1 MCSFFFL
8 FFCPTERPT
17 FTRGKRG
24 RAMGNEKH
32 FMGMALHLYSLAT
45 DTANIFSSRLH
56 AVFFERISLSA
67 TDIYH
72 SILIR
77 TSQERYVLNTKA
89 QGHQSWKVSPW
100 GVSGLGTKT
109 FPPNTRQV
117 HCCSIYK
124 MADEIQQPAKKR
136 RKTEKTGSDLD
147 DKLESKQQSAK
158 KSGEIEKLNSLYT
171 IFWPSSQQFSY
182 KSCILKLFLQVKMW
196 IVATTLKKRWGKH
209 SKLNF
214 PPIFSIFGIF
224 AKIWKVEIHVVS
236 LLSVSTP
243 LASIYD

>member
-1 MCSFFFL
+1 M
-8 FFCPTERPT
+8 
-17 FTRGKRG
+17 
-24 RAMGNEKH
+24 
-32 FMGMALHLYSLAT
+32 
-45 DTANIFSSRLH
+45 
-56 AVFFERISLSA
+56 
-67 TDIYH
+67 
-72 SILIR
+72 LIR
-77 TSQERYVLNTKA
+77 TSQERYILNTKA
-89 QGHQSWKVSPW
+89 QGHQSWKVPPW

-147 DKLESKQQSAK
+147 DKLKSKQQSAK

-171 IFWPSSQQFSY
+171 IFWPSSLQFSY

-224 AKIWKVEIHVVS
+224 AKIWKMEIHVVS

>member
-1 MCSFFFL
+1 MGIYLPLAYIFIAWPLILQIFLAQGFML
-8 FFCPTERPT
+8 FFSRGYLSQLQISFKVIQNITGKVFIGRQSTRPLGVG
-17 FTRGKRG
+17 TRGR
-24 RAMGNEKH
+24 H
-32 FMGMALHLYSLAT
+32 
-45 DTANIFSSRLH
+45 D
-56 AVFFERISLSA
+56 
-67 TDIYH
+67 
-72 SILIR
+72 
-77 TSQERYVLNTKA
+77 
-89 QGHQSWKVSPW
+89 QSWKVPPW

-124 MADEIQQPAKKR
+124 MADEMQPPAKKR

-158 KSGEIEKLNSLYT
+158 ESGEIEKLNSLYT
-171 IFWPSSQQFSY
+171 IFWPSSQQLSY

-196 IVATTLKKRWGKH
+196 IVATISKKRWGKH

-214 PPIFSIFGIF
+214 PRIFSIFGIF

-236 LLSVSTP
+236 PLSVLTRLS
-243 LASIYD
+243 SIWLRTSIKA